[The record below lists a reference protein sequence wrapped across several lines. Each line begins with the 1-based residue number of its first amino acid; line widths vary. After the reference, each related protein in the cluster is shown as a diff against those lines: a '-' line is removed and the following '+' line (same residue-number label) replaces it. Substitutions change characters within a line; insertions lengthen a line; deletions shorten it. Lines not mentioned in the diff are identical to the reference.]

1 MLCQNCGNEINDN
14 AAVCPKCGAAVEMQS
29 APVYSAY
36 PAAETPKTNGAA
48 GYAADVK
55 KRPKMSKKTVVAV
68 VCAVAALVIIILIA
82 VLASVFSGSGTIYDE
97 YGDACGEIQYV
108 YNDKNVLQSRI
119 KTSADE
125 DETNEQYNYY
135 DEEGRIIESSQFS
148 DGDLDY
154 RYTYEYGNNG
164 QFTECQY
171 IHDNLLTKLE
181 GEMIRGAIFSGKE
194 EFNGK
199 SYSIYSV
206 EKQAVNVY
214 RQYNS
219 DDGHYKD
226 YYFDGFSD
234 RVAKEI
240 FYREDGTVHNKTEY
254 TYEL

>member
-1 MLCQNCGNEINDN
+1 M
-14 AAVCPKCGAAVEMQS
+14 
-29 APVYSAY
+29 
-36 PAAETPKTNGAA
+36 
-48 GYAADVK
+48 
-55 KRPKMSKKTVVAV
+55 VAV

-82 VLASVFSGSGTIYDE
+82 VLASVFSGSGNVETKDATVTYAQANDMYYGSGTIYDE

-119 KTSADE
+119 ITSADE
-125 DETNEQYNYY
+125 YGTNEQYNYY

-148 DGDLDY
+148 DGDLDF
-154 RYTYEYGNNG
+154 RYTYEYGMGG
-164 QFTECQY
+164 QYTECQY

-206 EKQAVNVY
+206 EKQGTNVY
-214 RQYNS
+214 RKYNS
-219 DDGHYKD
+219 DDGYYTD
-226 YYFDGFSD
+226 YYFDGSSD

-254 TYEL
+254 TYK

>member
-1 MLCQNCGNEINDN
+1 
-14 AAVCPKCGAAVEMQS
+14 
-29 APVYSAY
+29 
-36 PAAETPKTNGAA
+36 
-48 GYAADVK
+48 
-55 KRPKMSKKTVVAV
+55 MSKKTVVAV
-68 VCAVAALVIIILIA
+68 VCAVAALVIIIIIA
-82 VLASVFSGSGTIYDE
+82 VLASVFSGSGNVETKDATVTYAQANDMYYGSGTIYDE

-125 DETNEQYNYY
+125 YGTNEQYNYY

-171 IHDNLLTKLE
+171 NNDNYLLTKLE

-199 SYSIYSV
+199 THSTYSV

-219 DDGHYKD
+219 DDGYYTD

-254 TYEL
+254 TYK